1 MLKRAVPWNKY
12 VNTFISLFLRYS
24 CAYGGV
30 LEKQKCTSVFLR
42 APCIIP
48 LMKLVNTFLDACRTL
63 VRGWMN
69 LLAVILNKLSGGKL
83 SPNAVT
89 ILALLMHLPIAWLIA
104 TGHYWWAAG
113 LLLIFGLFDALDGA
127 LARLQKRA
135 GNAGM
140 LLDATTDRIKE
151 TILYC
156 GAAYSFI
163 NGPRPV
169 FAVWAVAACG
179 ASLCVSYVK
188 AKGETAVS
196 DHNLTP
202 NEINR
207 LFQDGLLRF
216 EIRMTILILGLVS
229 GRLALAVVLIAISST
244 ITAFGRLISITKYLL
259 SNEAK

>member
-1 MLKRAVPWNKY
+1 
-12 VNTFISLFLRYS
+12 
-24 CAYGGV
+24 
-30 LEKQKCTSVFLR
+30 
-42 APCIIP
+42 
-48 LMKLVNTFLDACRTL
+48 MKLVNTFLDACRTV

-69 LLAVILNKLSGGKL
+69 LLAGILNTVSGGKL

-89 ILALLMHLPIAWLIA
+89 ILALIMHLPIAWLIA
-104 TGHYWWAAG
+104 TDHYWWAAA
-113 LLLIFGLFDALDGA
+113 LLLVFGLFDALDGA

-151 TILYC
+151 TMLYC
-156 GAAYSFI
+156 GIAYSLAAGT
-163 NGPRPV
+163 NPKL
-169 FAVWAVAACG
+169 AVWAVAACG

-216 EIRMTILILGLVS
+216 EIRMTILIAGLV
-229 GRLALAVVLIAISST
+229 LNWLTPAVIVIAIFST
-244 ITAFGRLISITKYLL
+244 ITAIGRLISITKYLL

>member
-1 MLKRAVPWNKY
+1 
-12 VNTFISLFLRYS
+12 
-24 CAYGGV
+24 
-30 LEKQKCTSVFLR
+30 
-42 APCIIP
+42 
-48 LMKLVNTFLDACRTL
+48 MKLLNTFLDGCRTL
-63 VRGWMN
+63 VRGWMS
-69 LLAVILNKLSGGKL
+69 LLAALLDKLSGGKL

-89 ILALLMHLPIAWLIA
+89 ILALVMHLPIAWLIA
-104 TGHYWWAAG
+104 TNHFWWAA
-113 LLLIFGLFDALDGA
+113 LLLLVFGLFDALDGA

-156 GAAYSFI
+156 GVAYALIESDH
-163 NGPRPV
+163 PKM
-169 FAVWAVAACG
+169 AVWAVAACG

-196 DHNLTP
+196 GNNLTP

-216 EIRMTILILGLVS
+216 EIRMTILIAGLVFDQ
-229 GRLALAVVLIAISST
+229 LAAAVIIIAVFST
-244 ITAFGRLISITKYLL
+244 ITAFGRLTKITKYLL
-259 SNEAK
+259 SAEANKIK

>member
-1 MLKRAVPWNKY
+1 
-12 VNTFISLFLRYS
+12 
-24 CAYGGV
+24 
-30 LEKQKCTSVFLR
+30 
-42 APCIIP
+42 
-48 LMKLVNTFLDACRTL
+48 MKLVNTFLDACRTV

-69 LLAVILNKLSGGKL
+69 LLAGILNTVSGGKL

-89 ILALLMHLPIAWLIA
+89 ILALLMHLPIAWRIA
-104 TGHYWWAAG
+104 TNHYWWAAA
-113 LLLIFGLFDALDGA
+113 LLLVFGLFDALDGA

-151 TILYC
+151 TMLYC
-156 GAAYSFI
+156 GIAYSLAA
-163 NGPRPV
+163 GTHPKL
-169 FAVWAVAACG
+169 AVWAVAACG

-216 EIRMTILILGLVS
+216 EIRMTILIVGLVFN
-229 GRLALAVVLIAISST
+229 LLTPAVITIAVFST
-244 ITAFGRLISITKYLL
+244 ITAIGRLVSITKYLL
-259 SNEAK
+259 SNEASK